1 MLFKNSLK
9 FMFNFTVMDT
19 KCHNHVY
26 SNIGKTF
33 KGWCKVQ
40 LKLALLANS
49 QHYSVSLP
57 QPLSRAPIFAGAAR
71 RAGPDS
77 MLNLCVFVC
86 VSEIISRPLIG
97 RKLATSPDVVR
108 RS

>member
-1 MLFKNSLK
+1 MTTTTTTTIFLGCDSIEINLVRTLNTLQSIFWVQ
-9 FMFNFTVMDT
+9 NF
-19 KCHNHVY
+19 
-26 SNIGKTF
+26 
-33 KGWCKVQ
+33 
-40 LKLALLANS
+40 
-49 QHYSVSLP
+49 
-57 QPLSRAPIFAGAAR
+57 FAGAAR

-77 MLNLCVFVC
+77 MLILCLSVC